1 MARLPDH
8 GRRVLAGRLVETPFL
23 RPLSARRGL
32 PSLQSVAMNDFDTHP
47 TRAPV
52 SDLTRRERQVL
63 EMTSKGMSNGQ
74 MASNLNL
81 TTHAVKFHLAS
92 VYRKLGVANRTE
104 AAVVFLRW
112 QGATLDDALGV
123 GD

>member
-1 MARLPDH
+1 M
-8 GRRVLAGRLVETPFL
+8 
-23 RPLSARRGL
+23 S
-32 PSLQSVAMNDFDTHP
+32 DFDAHP
-47 TRAPV
+47 PRAPV

-104 AAVVFLRW
+104 AAVLFLRS
-112 QGATLDDALGV
+112 QGPALDDALGA